1 MIPYKFSVDGGD
13 AESFDIHIKW
23 TVSNS
28 NDVGVWA
35 DMNVKLVHRKGM
47 DWKGEFTRVPF
58 AKAREEVWCLYVP
71 GDGMVVDF
79 SQNQIVDLM
88 KPQDYETLRG
98 YIGLFM
104 TPFERPPE
112 RFDYPDMDH
121 KVNPN
126 VHSSFRGRPILVPP
140 RSTVPFDTVLSI
152 PGPGASEGMED
163 FWGQFGS
170 FFGGKGSPDFDLQ
183 VSVIQ
188 VAWPFPD
195 KPGPEETGEIIAT
208 QRVDD
213 AFEVRLGSEAD
224 TEWIERQEWDVD
236 IGI

>member
-35 DMNVKLVHRKGM
+35 DMNVKLVRQEGGGFF
-47 DWKGEFTRVPF
+47 DLTRVPF
-58 AKAREEVWCLYVP
+58 AASNEEVWCLYVP

-183 VSVIQ
+183 VSVVQ